1 MAGDTLV
8 QEREIERT
16 YDVGDDFRLPDLEA
30 LPGVAAV
37 SRPQT
42 QTLRAVYFD
51 TDDLRLASR
60 GISLRRRTGGED
72 AGWHVKLPAPD
83 GGRDEIRAPAGR
95 ATKTVPPP
103 LLDLVKAY
111 TRGAP
116 LRPIARIS
124 TVRMSRRLLGEDG
137 TVLAELVDDDVSGA
151 TLGEV
156 TTLLEW
162 REMEVELKAGGRNL
176 LEAADALLAEGG
188 ATVSAD
194 QRKLGR
200 LLGDGV
206 RSVPVDA
213 PARRLRP
220 GSPAADVV
228 LAYLREQVDDLQAW
242 DRRVRRDEPDSVHK
256 MRVATRR
263 LRSALQSFGTVVERN
278 RTRELTDE
286 LRWLAAS
293 LGEVRDLEVLHARL
307 RDAVAALP
315 AEQALG
321 PVAARVTSRFAADTA
336 EARSRLLAD
345 LDGPRYF
352 ALLDRLDELVA
363 DPPLTPRAARKARD
377 VLPRLI
383 RKTWR
388 RLERQMSAAERA
400 AAEQRAEALHEARKS
415 AKRARYAAEA
425 VTGVFGKPAA
435 RLGKQAK
442 RLQELLGEHH
452 DGVVAQA
459 RLREMAIQAHAAGEN
474 AYTLG
479 LLAGQERAAAAHL
492 ARRVPAAWAKAARPR
507 NTRWLG

>member
-1 MAGDTLV
+1 
-8 QEREIERT
+8 
-16 YDVGDDFRLPDLEA
+16 
-30 LPGVAAV
+30 
-37 SRPQT
+37 
-42 QTLRAVYFD
+42 
-51 TDDLRLASR
+51 
-60 GISLRRRTGGED
+60 
-72 AGWHVKLPAPD
+72 
-83 GGRDEIRAPAGR
+83 
-95 ATKTVPPP
+95 
-103 LLDLVKAY
+103 
-111 TRGAP
+111 
-116 LRPIARIS
+116 
-124 TVRMSRRLLGEDG
+124 
-137 TVLAELVDDDVSGA
+137 
-151 TLGEV
+151 
-156 TTLLEW
+156 
-162 REMEVELKAGGRNL
+162 
-176 LEAADALLAEGG
+176 
-188 ATVSAD
+188 
-194 QRKLGR
+194 
-200 LLGDGV
+200 
-206 RSVPVDA
+206 
-213 PARRLRP
+213 
-220 GSPAADVV
+220 
-228 LAYLREQVDDLQAW
+228 
-242 DRRVRRDEPDSVHK
+242 
-256 MRVATRR
+256 
-263 LRSALQSFGTVVERN
+263 
-278 RTRELTDE
+278 
-286 LRWLAAS
+286 
-293 LGEVRDLEVLHARL
+293 VLHARL

-363 DPPLTPRAARKARD
+363 DPPLTPRAARKTRD